1 MAMTP
6 YTASVEIITNLG
18 TTPQERGLTADQFKA
33 KFDEGLKNFVAWFND
48 THKTEFEALTN
59 PNKTFCD
66 MRGVRFYG

>member
-1 MAMTP
+1 MQE
-6 YTASVEIITNLG
+6 YIGDVEIITNIG
-18 TTPQERGLTADQFKA
+18 TTPNERGLTTEQFKA

-48 THKTEFEALTN
+48 THKTEFEALTD